1 MIYLLL
7 VEGGGRG
14 GGRGGGGVVLSDL
27 IMNNATGSATPFS
40 GTE

>member
-14 GGRGGGGVVLSDL
+14 GVVLSDRW
-27 IMNNATGSATPFS
+27 MNNVLGSATPS
-40 GTE
+40 NGME

>member
-7 VEGGGRG
+7 VEGGGR
-14 GGRGGGGVVLSDL
+14 GGVVLSDL

>member
-14 GGRGGGGVVLSDL
+14 VVLSDRW
-27 IMNNATGSATPFS
+27 MNNVLGSATPSS

>member
-1 MIYLLL
+1 MIFLLL

-14 GGRGGGGVVLSDL
+14 GVVLSDRW
-27 IMNNATGSATPFS
+27 MNNVTGSATPSS